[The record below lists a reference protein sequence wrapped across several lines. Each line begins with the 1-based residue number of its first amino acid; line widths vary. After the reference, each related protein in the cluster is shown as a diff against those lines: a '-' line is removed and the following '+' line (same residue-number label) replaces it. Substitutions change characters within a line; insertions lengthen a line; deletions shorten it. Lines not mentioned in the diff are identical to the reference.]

1 VLQPQR
7 RALRVR
13 RANKRWRLQSQR
25 DKINPPSQVAS
36 AAIAGETIFSD
47 RMDFWYSA
55 VRDNGRLREPEASMD
70 GMELR
75 PLSTGEIL
83 DRTFTL
89 YRRNFL
95 LFLGISAI
103 PHVLVLILNLLRVSV
118 TFSSVRLPTILH
130 SPQAAATAPPDFGS
144 LTGIMV
150 GAIIGMMVL
159 VVSVIAYL
167 LSQGGT
173 VFAVSEIY
181 LGRSTTIAESFRR
194 VSGELLRLFGVVV
207 LNGLATFAAFL
218 CFIIPGFY
226 ILCRLIVCVPAALV
240 EDIGAR
246 ESLER
251 SLELTRDNAGRAFV
265 VLLLYFA
272 VSIAAAALFAWPFTI
287 MLLVVA
293 RKDPS
298 QTILWMQLMQV
309 GSFVGNVLVTPILTI
324 ASAILYYDL
333 RVRKEAFDIQLMMNP
348 MGGTAP
354 LTNSLPT
361 MFS

>member
-1 VLQPQR
+1 M
-7 RALRVR
+7 
-13 RANKRWRLQSQR
+13 N
-25 DKINPPSQVAS
+25 
-36 AAIAGETIFSD
+36 
-47 RMDFWYSA
+47 FWYSA
-55 VRDNGRLREPEASMD
+55 VRDNGRLRDPEVSMD

-103 PHVLVLILNLLRVSV
+103 PHVLVLVLNLVRVSL
-118 TFSSVRLPTILH
+118 TFSSSSLTRVTMHPGGAVT
-130 SPQAAATAPPDFGS
+130 TTPPGMPS
-144 LTGIMV
+144 LTGIMA
-150 GAIIGMMVL
+150 GAVIGLL
-159 VVSVIAYL
+159 VVVVSLIAYL

-181 LGRSTTIAESFRR
+181 LGRSITIMESFRR
-194 VSGELLRLFGVVV
+194 VRAELLSLFGVVM
-207 LNGLATFAAFL
+207 LNGLATLAGFICL
-218 CFIIPGFY
+218 IIPGIY

-240 EDIGAR
+240 ENIGAR
-246 ESLER
+246 DSLER
-251 SLELTRDNAGRAFV
+251 SFALTKDNAGRAFV
-265 VLLLYFA
+265 ILLLYFA
-272 VSIAAAALFAWPFTI
+272 VAFAAAGLFAWPFVI
-287 MLLVVA
+287 MAVVA
-293 RKDPS
+293 QKDPS
-298 QTILWMQLMQV
+298 QMIFWLQMTQV
-309 GSFVGNVLVTPILTI
+309 GSFVANVLVTPILTI

-348 MGGTAP
+348 TGTTAP